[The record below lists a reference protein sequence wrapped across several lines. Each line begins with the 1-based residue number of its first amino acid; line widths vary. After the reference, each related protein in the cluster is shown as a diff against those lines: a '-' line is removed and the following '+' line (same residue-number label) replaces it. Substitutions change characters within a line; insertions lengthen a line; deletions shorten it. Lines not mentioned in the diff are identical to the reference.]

1 MERMRHLS
9 PKYQEHQQR
18 LYLIFENT
26 VCFVVNAPKRRIQSI
41 RVADRNIT
49 SVYTEGWIAFK
60 EFVLNICSLHNGG
73 LSCDIRFR
81 VNSGIS
87 NLYAADAKHHQD

>member
-1 MERMRHLS
+1 M
-9 PKYQEHQQR
+9 
-18 LYLIFENT
+18 
-26 VCFVVNAPKRRIQSI
+26 
-41 RVADRNIT
+41 ADRNIT

-87 NLYAADAKHHQD
+87 TLYAADAKHHQDWKILLLHSKYVKLLASKASETLEE

>member
-26 VCFVVNAPKRRIQSI
+26 VCFVVNAAKRRIQSI
-41 RVADRNIT
+41 RMADRNIT